1 MWTLRPLAALIGAA
15 QILTGCATAPETAGE
30 RLKLI
35 DLTPEIALAWEQ
47 TAALPDAERVAAFKA
62 HFVPILPGF
71 YSHERFRLPAPGP
84 YDERLLAGLKAYP
97 GQRPG
102 IEEVSRRFAAMLAP
116 AQKSFEREF
125 GPRRGYA
132 PIYLVN
138 SFGEFDGGT
147 RTLPGGGYLMFGADV
162 IARLHFKHDIRP
174 FFHHEL
180 FHLYHSRTF
189 RECEQLWCDL
199 WGEGLAVY
207 VAARLN
213 PGATDAEL
221 LLTEPE
227 SLRAAVEANRKE
239 AVCTVL
245 ARRDSTLPADS
256 RALFSSGRLNERLP
270 PRFGYYLGYLV
281 ATEAAKSRSLRELA
295 ALTPQQ
301 ARPIVE
307 ASLRSLA
314 DCAA

>member
-1 MWTLRPLAALIGAA
+1 MIVRLLIAMIAAFLAAA
-15 QILTGCATAPETAGE
+15 CATAPEPAGE
-30 RLKLI
+30 KLKLI
-35 DLTPEIALAWEQ
+35 DLTGEIARAWDQ
-47 TAALPDAERVAAFKA
+47 TAALPDAERVAAFKS
-62 HFVPILPGF
+62 HFAPILPGF
-71 YSHERFRLPAPGP
+71 YSHERFRMPAPGP
-84 YDERLLAGLKAYP
+84 YDERLLAGLKAFP
-97 GQRPG
+97 EQRAG

-116 AQKSFEREF
+116 AQASFEREF
-125 GPRRGYA
+125 GPMRGYA

-147 RTLPGGGYLMFGADV
+147 RRLPGGGFLMFGADMV
-162 IARLHFKHDIRP
+162 ARLHLKHNIRP

-180 FHLYHSRTF
+180 FHLYHARTF
-189 RECEQLWCDL
+189 RECEQLWCGL
-199 WGEGLAVY
+199 WSEGLAVH

-227 SLRAAVEANRKE
+227 PLRAAVERNRKE
-239 AVCTVL
+239 AICTVL
-245 ARRDSTLPADS
+245 ARRDSTAPADS

-270 PRFGYYLGYLV
+270 GRFGYYVGYLV
-281 ATEAAKSRSLRELA
+281 AAEAGKTRSLRELA
-295 ALTPQQ
+295 ALTPEQ
-301 ARPIVE
+301 ARPVVE